1 MKKSVAVLGLGKFG
15 SSVARALTKGGA
27 EVLAVDKNE
36 DLVREIA
43 DEVTCTV
50 CVDVSDKEMMNN
62 IGLEGMDAVVI
73 ATAEH
78 LDASV
83 MALMIV
89 KEIGVP
95 YVLVKA
101 DGTLKGEILKR
112 VGADEVVYPE
122 EEMGARIA
130 NNLLGGSMT
139 DLFDLTADTSFVKLQ
154 ARKEWINKS
163 LADINFRGKY
173 NVYVIAI
180 EGNAGVDG
188 ALDPTQPINEQDN
201 LVLIGKK
208 RDLARF
214 RK

>member
-89 KEIGVP
+89 K
-95 YVLVKA
+95 A

-139 DLFDLTADTSFVKLQ
+139 DLFDLSADTSIVKVP

-173 NVYVIAI
+173 NVNVIAI

-188 ALDPTQPINEQDN
+188 APDPTQPINEQDN

>member
-101 DGTLKGEILKR
+101 DGTLMLLQLKEMQVLTEHQIQHSQSMNKIIL
-112 VGADEVVYPE
+112 Y
-122 EEMGARIA
+122 
-130 NNLLGGSMT
+130 
-139 DLFDLTADTSFVKLQ
+139 
-154 ARKEWINKS
+154 
-163 LADINFRGKY
+163 
-173 NVYVIAI
+173 
-180 EGNAGVDG
+180 
-188 ALDPTQPINEQDN
+188 
-201 LVLIGKK
+201 
-208 RDLARF
+208 
-214 RK
+214 

>member
-89 KEIGVP
+89 KE
-95 YVLVKA
+95 
-101 DGTLKGEILKR
+101 KGEILKR

-139 DLFDLTADTSFVKLQ
+139 DLFDLSADTSIVKVP

-173 NVYVIAI
+173 NVNVIAI

-188 ALDPTQPINEQDN
+188 APDPTQPINEQDN